1 MQKDENLV
9 LTKEQVEIAELYKSV
24 LKKLMITREY
34 YTKYNFVDPLKI
46 LSLCNKV
53 HVKSDNNIQF
63 LIQN

>member
-46 LSLCNKV
+46 FSLCNKV